1 MITSSTSHRL
11 RKLQGRLME
20 GVCLLAALAAVIPL
34 VAFLWHLV
42 SKGASVFSADLFIRL
57 PLPPGETGGGLR
69 NSIIGSLAVVGM
81 ATVAGIPLGV
91 GSALFMTEFARPR
104 VASALRFACDVLSGI
119 PSIVMG
125 LLAYE
130 VVVVP
135 MHHFSALSGAVA
147 LAFIMLPVVVITTQE
162 MLHLVPQS
170 LREAGHALGIPAWRI
185 AASISLRAAAPGVL
199 TGMIL
204 AVSPHRRRDR
214 ADAVHRLRQSVPQH
228 QPQGPHRHP
237 APHHLHLRHQPLRRL
252 APPCLG
258 RRAGPGPGHPGRH
271 PPQPLRALVAP
282 AQPEFL
288 TGTPC

>member
-1 MITSSTSHRL
+1 MITGGVSHRL
-11 RKLQGRLME
+11 RRIQGRLME
-20 GVCLLAALAAVIPL
+20 GVCLLAALVAVIPL

-42 SKGASVFSADLFIRL
+42 SKGASVFSLSLFTRL
-57 PLPPGETGGGLR
+57 PLPPGEAGGGLK
-69 NSIIGSLAVVGM
+69 NAIAGSLVVVGL

-91 GSALFMTEFARPR
+91 GSAVFMTEFARPK

-162 MLHLVPQS
+162 MLHLVPHS

-204 AVSPHRRRDR
+204 AVSRIAGETAPMLFTAFGNPFLSANPKAPIATLPHTIFTYAISPYDDWHRLAWGGALVLVLGILGATLLSRFVLWWHRRS
-214 ADAVHRLRQSVPQH
+214 LNS
-228 QPQGPHRHP
+228 
-237 APHHLHLRHQPLRRL
+237 
-252 APPCLG
+252 
-258 RRAGPGPGHPGRH
+258 
-271 PPQPLRALVAP
+271 
-282 AQPEFL
+282 
-288 TGTPC
+288 